1 MNQCSRAFVLT
12 GLVVAILLAMHML
25 PTLYVNDIELRH
37 VNILSDV
44 LPEPYGTDGAT
55 AEVVAPPAPPAP
67 VAVADS
73 DSTAARVE
81 EVHPDGVT
89 MIADYSAGEA
99 GGMDHFTTCLPVR
112 GRLGVRCVLPTLAIR
127 SSRATYLR
135 ATCAKNCNR
144 RLAETELGGLT
155 AEAK

>member
-55 AEVVAPPAPPAP
+55 AEVVAPPAPHAP
-67 VAVADS
+67 LPLP
-73 DSTAARVE
+73 T
-81 EVHPDGVT
+81 VT
-89 MIADYSAGEA
+89 
-99 GGMDHFTTCLPVR
+99 VR
-112 GRLGVRCVLPTLAIR
+112 QQGWRRYTLMVLP
-127 SSRATYLR
+127 
-135 ATCAKNCNR
+135 
-144 RLAETELGGLT
+144 
-155 AEAK
+155 